1 MGTRADF
8 YVASGD
14 NRMDLQLEYLGT
26 ISSDGR
32 EIDDV
37 EEAKTEQEFRD
48 RCAALFRE
56 RRGAQFPRVNSMNTD
71 YVFVWVPDIGI
82 VYRTRE
88 YDEDDTESFI
98 AAFDKKID
106 DGEDTYISLALE
118 NEWHQKGIAS
128 RDEESGEYTIPEWDP
143 YWGFNKVAK
152 VEGIRYR
159 YPDNSNSKGVVV
171 SLDA

>member
-32 EIDDV
+32 EIGDV
-37 EEAKTEQEFRD
+37 EDATTEQEFRD
-48 RCAALFRE
+48 ACAALFRE
-56 RRGAQFPRVNSMNTD
+56 RRGAKFPKVNSLNTD
-71 YVFVWVPDIGI
+71 FVFVWVPGIGI
-82 VYRTRE
+82 VYRTTE
-88 YDEDDTESFI
+88 YDENDPESFI
-98 AAFDKKID
+98 AAFDKTVD
-106 DGEDTYISLALE
+106 DGEDTYISLTLA

-128 RDEESGEYTIPEWDP
+128 RDDEDGEYTIPEWDS

-159 YPDNSNSKGVVV
+159 YPDNRNNTGVVV